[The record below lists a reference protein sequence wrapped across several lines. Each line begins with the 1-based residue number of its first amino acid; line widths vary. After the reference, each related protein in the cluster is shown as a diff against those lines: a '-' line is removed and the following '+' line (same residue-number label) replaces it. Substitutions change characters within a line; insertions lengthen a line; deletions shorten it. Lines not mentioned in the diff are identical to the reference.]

1 MSVADGYMCGSRKTR
16 TMAALISNLS
26 KKEQQELLHDLNY
39 LNTGEI
45 EAFCKRHAI
54 PFTIAVETKDGRRR
68 KTKDEDR
75 KGVML
80 RRVRHFLQT
89 GAVLRGTCFP
99 STVVSVEVV
108 PEKLDASDRLFYG
121 QYGKSNRIVMALL
134 RELTGGKFED
144 GAIARILARESWSRG
159 EAPTFQEYAS
169 AWLRA
174 QEEHKKPNPEWAYLS
189 DRAEKRPSAEWKNV
203 RIRKAKKVMKVLNKI
218 RARKS

>member
-1 MSVADGYMCGSRKTR
+1 MV
-16 TMAALISNLS
+16 ALISNLG
-26 KKEQQELLHDLNY
+26 KKERRALLHDLNY

-45 EAFCKRHAI
+45 KGFCKRHAI
-54 PFTIAVETKDGRRR
+54 PFRIAVETTDGRRR

-89 GAVLRGTCFP
+89 GAVLQGTCFP
-99 STVVSVEVV
+99 STVVSFEVV
-108 PEKLDASDRLFYG
+108 PEKLAASDRLFYG
-121 QYGKSNRIVMALL
+121 QYGKSNCIVMALL
-134 RELTGGKFED
+134 RELTGGEFED
-144 GAIARILARESWSRG
+144 GAIARILAREFWSRG

-174 QEEHKKPNPEWAYLS
+174 QEEHEKPNPEWAYLS
-189 DRAEKRPSAEWKNV
+189 DRAEKRSSAEWKNV

-218 RARKS
+218 RARKRWR

>member
-1 MSVADGYMCGSRKTR
+1 MSVAHGYKCWSRKTR
-16 TMAALISNLS
+16 TMAALISKLS
-26 KKEQQELLHDLNY
+26 KKEQRELLHDLNY
-39 LNTGEI
+39 LNTVEI
-45 EAFCKRHAI
+45 KAFCKRQAI
-54 PFTIAVETKDGRRR
+54 PFTIAVETKDGRWR

-89 GAVLRGTCFP
+89 GAVLRGTCFR
-99 STVVSVEVV
+99 SKVVSFEVV

-121 QYGKSNRIVMALL
+121 QYGKSNRIVMVLL

-174 QEEHKKPNPEWAYLS
+174 QEEHK
-189 DRAEKRPSAEWKNV
+189 RPIPSGLTYRIERRRGQV
-203 RIRKAKKVMKVLNKI
+203 RSGRMCG
-218 RARKS
+218 

>member
-1 MSVADGYMCGSRKTR
+1 
-16 TMAALISNLS
+16 MASLICNLS
-26 KKEQQELLHDLNY
+26 KKEQRELLHDLNY

-45 EAFCKRHAI
+45 KAFCKRHAI
-54 PFTIAVETKDGRRR
+54 PFTIAVETKDGRPR

-80 RRVRHFLQT
+80 RRVRHFLQA

-99 STVVSVEVV
+99 SAVVSFEVV
-108 PEKLDASDRLFYG
+108 PEKLDARDRLFYG
-121 QYGKSNRIVMALL
+121 QYGKSNRMAMALL

-144 GAIARILARESWSRG
+144 GAIARILAREFWSRVK
-159 EAPTFQEYAS
+159 APTFQEYAS

-189 DRAEKRPSAEWKNV
+189 DRAEKRSSAEWKNV
-203 RIRKAKKVMKVLNKI
+203 RISKAKKVVKVLNKI
-218 RARKS
+218 RARRKFSVNGFLRAPG

>member
-1 MSVADGYMCGSRKTR
+1 
-16 TMAALISNLS
+16 MAALISNLS
-26 KKEQQELLHDLNY
+26 KKEQQELLHDLHY

-45 EAFCKRHAI
+45 KAFCERHAI
-54 PFTIAVETKDGRRR
+54 PFTIALETKDGRRR

-144 GAIARILARESWSRG
+144 GAIARILAREFWSRG

-203 RIRKAKKVMKVLNKI
+203 PIRKAKKVMKVLNKI
-218 RARKS
+218 RARKSLR